1 MERDIVKRIEDLMN
15 LFDEGEV
22 TTADQTQRPEDPYRD
37 FMDRNPQANGGR
49 IGFSNGGSED
59 YIYTR
64 PSGAKRLVIG
74 DTIYGSVAKGD
85 EEGLKALKKKRD
97 KLIKTLPNLRKQYDL
112 ESLKKEW
119 RNTLSTKK
127 AVNWEKFLKTK
138 FPKDST
144 TPDAIRK
151 KTETDFRNDIS
162 DFNPKEEF
170 KIKVKQKQN
179 LEKIKL
185 AKKLV
190 KEHKDSEKV
199 LYDKK
204 TIYKKLGFTNIPQV
218 EKIDAKTGIVRKS
231 LFNEAIV
238 NEVNKLVPVKQKV
251 NNAFDKILNEDIK
264 IYEPKGGTKDQGGI
278 IKKMIS
284 DIISPKGGPKRYQ
297 VSVRLINNA
306 LNEHQP
312 YLDIKDN
319 FDYLDFKLAKKMKG
333 NTLNEALDYA
343 KYVRGG
349 LEMKNIEKLTNR
361 FLLPESNVFRFALR
375 SAFNN
380 YKAENIDP
388 PVRVFNL
395 NADGTPGKEVDFAK
409 LKIDYSTNM
418 RVIDTNKIGFTYN
431 DEFFTKKNLRTKGY
445 QSGFFNE
452 VYKLT
457 AKGNISVPDPNNPN
471 KNITLNKLLQLNKD
485 KLTIGHNDAKGGV
498 TKLPFSDLRLEGNKI
513 NTALYNAYNK
523 IKNKPLRKLVVNK
536 LQGDFG
542 FLKGDDYERA
552 FIEGEKN
559 KAKNIGKKNIAL
571 NPLYKQ
577 AGQDV
582 IKDLGKDIFKQT
594 KPFQKEA
601 ARVAG
606 VKNINNFLKNLENK
620 KFGKVADVMVKASQE
635 GGFGKTIQTICK
647 RRKAKKGGRMFFS
660 EGPGCP
666 AAKDDPKG
674 FLKSVSDNP
683 QLAKFFKS
691 VPGQKAAA
699 AAARV
704 TGNVLNPTTLIGG
717 EVAYVLGD
725 GLNNFASGLPL
736 DESFDRAFIFSDF
749 EKFEK
754 NLMNQAK
761 ELGYDDNQLNLLQQT
776 ININKLD
783 NRQKK
788 LQFGL
793 EVEKQDPSV
802 LTSDATMG
810 FEDRLVKT
818 NKNLDDSIINY
829 LGTLDKMGFDSNKAS
844 DQETGFTYLDNV
856 FKKRTQD
863 QLVKDFE
870 DRKKQVDPTQ
880 TPFGDFISPVFDL
893 ESYTQPLKFAADIIN
908 PFTKDVPFLS
918 ERQREAKRLK
928 EMDPRELYL
937 YNKQRGFT
945 LDDIQQGTSPQ
956 IRPVMDYLGTDV
968 TGQGFGSQFLAGGGI
983 AGLSGGDKS
992 GPPPERGPNPQGLP
1006 SLLKRVRNI

>member
-1 MERDIVKRIEDLMN
+1 MKNFKIIELME

-22 TTADQTQRPEDPYRD
+22 IPASQMQRPQSALDREMFEDANRR
-37 FMDRNPQANGGR
+37 FNQQANGGR

-151 KTETDFRNDIS
+151 KTEADFRNDIS

-179 LEKIKL
+179 LEKVKL

-190 KEHKDSEKV
+190 DTHNNSEKF

-204 TIYKKLGFTNIPQV
+204 TIYKKLGFTNVPQI
-218 EKIDAKTGIVRKS
+218 EKIDAKTGTVRKS

-251 NNAFDKILNEDIK
+251 KNAFDKILNEDIK

-284 DIISPKGGPKRYQ
+284 DIISPKGGPERYQ

-361 FLLPESNVFRFALR
+361 FLLPESNVFKFALR

-380 YKAENIDP
+380 YKAGNTDA

-395 NADGTPGKEVDFAK
+395 KADGTPGKEIDFAK

-418 RVIDTNKIGFTYN
+418 RVIDTNKIGFIYN
-431 DEFFTKKNLRTKGY
+431 NEFFTKKNLRTKGREL
-445 QSGFFNE
+445 GFFDE
-452 VYKLT
+452 VYNLT
-457 AKGNISVPDPNNPN
+457 AKGNMPVPDPNNPN
-471 KNITLNKLLQLNKD
+471 KNITLNKLLKLNKD

-498 TKLPFSDLRLEGNKI
+498 TKLPFSNLRLEGNKI
-513 NTALYNAYNK
+513 NLALYNAYNK
-523 IKNKPLRKLVVNK
+523 IKNKKLRKLVVNK

-601 ARVAG
+601 LRVAG
-606 VKNINNFLKNLENK
+606 VKNINENNVQK
-620 KFGKVADVMVKASQE
+620 LLASFSANPKCRVSFGKGNKDGGRIGYANGPANLADCADSGSKRLEKVIKGGIKLGDQE
-635 GGFGKTIQTICK
+635 GALARQILKAGRSLGSAFTLSGLFGPGVIAFTAAAEAGLVGYDMLTTGKTFKETIGDSLFNYALGEK
-647 RRKAKKGGRMFFS
+647 TKI
-660 EGPGCP
+660 
-666 AAKDDPKG
+666 
-674 FLKSVSDNP
+674 NP
-683 QLAKFFKS
+683 QEELFKRFS
-691 VPGQKAAA
+691 GLGYSDEQLGNFA
-699 AAARV
+699 
-704 TGNVLNPTTLIGG
+704 NVLNQTNTLNTLLKQDLKVGNLKDQVKTLR
-717 EVAYVLGD
+717 EQPKDTFLGPD
-725 GLNNFASGLPL
+725 DDLSQTDTAVRAEQKLKDESLNLDNLLTNYRSQPPVGLNMEDTISKQARA
-736 DESFDRAFIFSDF
+736 DRIA
-749 EKFEK
+749 
-754 NLMNQAK
+754 
-761 ELGYDDNQLNLLQQT
+761 
-776 ININKLD
+776 
-783 NRQKK
+783 
-788 LQFGL
+788 GL
-793 EVEKQDPSV
+793 EQD
-802 LTSDATMG
+802 
-810 FEDRLVKT
+810 
-818 NKNLDDSIINY
+818 
-829 LGTLDKMGFDSNKAS
+829 
-844 DQETGFTYLDNV
+844 YLDLIQE
-856 FKKRTQD
+856 RGPE
-863 QLVKDFE
+863 L
-870 DRKKQVDPTQ
+870 
-880 TPFGDFISPVFDL
+880 TPF
-893 ESYTQPLKFAADIIN
+893 
-908 PFTKDVPFLS
+908 
-918 ERQREAKRLK
+918 
-928 EMDPRELYL
+928 
-937 YNKQRGFT
+937 
-945 LDDIQQGTSPQ
+945 
-956 IRPVMDYLGTDV
+956 
-968 TGQGFGSQFLAGGGI
+968 AGGGI
-983 AGLSGGDKS
+983 AGLSGGIDE
-992 GPPPERGPNPQGLP
+992 GPQVESMNSDSQGLQG
-1006 SLLKRVRNI
+1006 LMKRARNI